1 MEWIDLVNLWLLKD
15 KYWSELI
22 EDELIC
28 LTYYFYLNLNSKFF
42 LFQVNGV
49 GSIAVSILFDII
61 ITTSIQLNIN
71 LI

>member
-1 MEWIDLVNLWLLKD
+1 LEWIDLVNLWLLKD